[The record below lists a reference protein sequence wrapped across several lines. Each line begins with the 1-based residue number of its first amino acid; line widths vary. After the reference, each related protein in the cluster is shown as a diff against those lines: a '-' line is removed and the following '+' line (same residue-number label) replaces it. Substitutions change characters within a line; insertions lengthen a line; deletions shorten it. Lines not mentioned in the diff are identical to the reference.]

1 MHVTSLTLKLVL
13 ALALLSR
20 TAAAQDWS
28 MPWSDPRDRPG
39 RVDVSVLA
47 GSVLPTDWSDL
58 VLLGSI
64 SAASGIQEQV
74 LVRDLRVEP
83 ASLFEGAVTY
93 WKAQYGVRVQAGR
106 SRSSLASRPDL
117 PQVDVATWF
126 YDVRGVIGM
135 REYTPQQWVLPYGFV
150 GLGGITYELSHT
162 VGPVLLTFIERPP
175 VGAGTTERT
184 VVFDDGRQILLAAGE
199 LGLETVFAVNIG
211 VGADFRIP
219 LGGAA
224 VGLRVEVS
232 DHIAPSPVRLDVH
245 ELTRFGVT
253 PATTA
258 VRFGPVHHLRANAG
272 FVLQIGR

>member
-1 MHVTSLTLKLVL
+1 MTSLTPKLLL
-13 ALALLSR
+13 AFALLSR
-20 TAAAQDWS
+20 TATAQDWN

-58 VLLGSI
+58 VLLGSV
-64 SAASGIQEQV
+64 SGSSGIQEQV
-74 LVRDLRVEP
+74 LIRDLRVEP

-106 SRSSLASRPDL
+106 SRSSLVSRPDV

-135 REYTPQQWVLPYGFV
+135 REYTPQQWVIPYGFV
-150 GLGGITYELSHT
+150 GLGGITYDLSRT
-162 VGPVLLTFIERPP
+162 VGPVLFTFIERPP
-175 VGAGTTERT
+175 VSAGTTEHT
-184 VVFDDGRQILLAAGE
+184 VVFEDGRQLLLAAGE

-211 VGADFRIP
+211 VGTDFRIP
-219 LGGAA
+219 LGSAA
-224 VGLRVEVS
+224 VGLRLEVA

-245 ELTRFGVT
+245 ELSRFGVT
-253 PATTA
+253 PATTT
-258 VRFGPVHHLRANAG
+258 VRFGPVHHLRANVG
-272 FVLQIGR
+272 FVLQLGR